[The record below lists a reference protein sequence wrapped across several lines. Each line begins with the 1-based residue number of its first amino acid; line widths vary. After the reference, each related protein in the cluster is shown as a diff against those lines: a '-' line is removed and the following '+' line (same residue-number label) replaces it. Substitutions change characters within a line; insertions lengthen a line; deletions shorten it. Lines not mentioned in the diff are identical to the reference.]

1 MIMAVVRPTV
11 ESLERWLR
19 DELSI
24 PAGDDDRIAAAI
36 RRAQQYV
43 NAAIGDQEAQVDN
56 DVWADC
62 VVSCAADLYNS
73 RNARLGIMD
82 ANTDGV
88 EPFRVPTD
96 PLRAVWPKLN
106 AAGVLTGG
114 SVIA

>member
-43 NAAIGDQEAQVDN
+43 NAAIGASAERVDN
-56 DVWADC
+56 ETWSDC
-62 VVSCAADLYNS
+62 VITCAADLYNS

-106 AAGVLTGG
+106 AVGVMCGG